1 MATNPTPSSILN
13 RKVVFAAVNE
23 GNVINE
29 PFKVYGPYG
38 QGVSMTKLK
47 IGNKGVIPLTN
58 ETGEGKFFLKLHFP
72 STRST
77 NPNIN
82 RTLYVTFCKKDH
94 TYDDGY
100 KDFVNRVPEAYITAL
115 KFWIDDGKTP
125 STSGQARYRK
135 LSFVGYGTETAQIQ
149 NATNFEMRF
158 SYRGTQITNNDPMV
172 NNNANVVGPNNTNMI
187 ELNNTNVVGP
197 NNFNTNNVA
206 PTVR

>member
-1 MATNPTPSSILN
+1 MSTNPSPSTILS
-13 RKVVFAAVNE
+13 RKVTFATVSQ

-47 IGNKGVIPLTN
+47 VGNKGVIPLTN

-82 RTLYVTFCKKDH
+82 RTLYITFAKKNH
-94 TYDDGY
+94 NYDDGY
-100 KDFVNRVPEAYITAL
+100 QDFINRVPEEFITAL
-115 KFWIDDGKTP
+115 KTWIDDGRVA

-158 SYRGTQITNNDPMV
+158 SYRGTQITNGNPMV
-172 NNNANVVGPNNTNMI
+172 N
-187 ELNNTNVVGP
+187 NNTNVVGP
-197 NNFNTNNVA
+197 NPNLNNNNDNTSNTV
-206 PTVR
+206 PTLR